1 MDWCQLMSDVVKAP
15 WIYFDGMFF
24 ILLAILRN
32 EVGWYDEEE
41 HNSSLVA
48 ARLATDAADVK
59 SQIFERIS
67 VILQNVTSLLASFIV
82 AFIVDWRFSL
92 LTSATFPLL
101 VLAFCAQVCIETATQ
116 LYPL

>member
-1 MDWCQLMSDVVKAP
+1 MALQISSNSML
-15 WIYFDGMFF
+15 F

-41 HNSSLVA
+41 HNSSLMA

-59 SQIFERIS
+59 SVIFERIS
-67 VILQNVTSLLASFIV
+67 VILQNVTSLLSSFIV

-92 LTSATFPLL
+92 LTSATVPLL
-101 VLAFCAQVCIETATQ
+101 ILAFCAQVCIDTVTQ
-116 LYPL
+116 L